1 MSGVISLLS
10 IRNDGFLRTSRDSG
24 PRLDTIL
31 SVAEAAGHWQG
42 PGAIEAAA
50 NARVMFQVPWQPS
63 APKKVRY
70 IRTKETGYK

>member
-1 MSGVISLLS
+1 MSGVISLL
-10 IRNDGFLRTSRDSG
+10 RTRHVDFLRTSRNSG

-31 SVAEAAGHWQG
+31 SVPEAAGHWQG

-50 NARVMFQVPWQPS
+50 NGRVMFQAPWQPS

-70 IRTKETGYK
+70 IRTKETEDK